1 MARWLI
7 TGGSGFLGINLARH
21 LLQTGHEVATLDKLS
36 FDYKDTVDKVTHYQI
51 DVRNRDAVDR
61 CISTGFDVVV
71 HGAAALPL
79 ESKKE
84 IFSTNVDGTR
94 NVLESIERHKVPRSV
109 YISSTAVYGLPD
121 HHPLLE
127 TDPMIGVGPYGE
139 TKIIAEAMVKDFRK
153 KGLTITTI
161 RPKSFIGPERLGVF
175 AIFYDWAATGH
186 SFPMIGRGKNL
197 YQLLDVEDLCT
208 AIVAAAEHP
217 DAEAVNTEFNIGAV
231 EFQTMREDYQ
241 VVLDRA
247 GFGKKIRSSPASLV
261 VLGLE
266 ILDILGLSPLYPW
279 VYKTATKDSFV
290 SVEKAE
296 KVLGFVPKYSNKQA
310 LIRNFEWYLA
320 NKESFES
327 AGGTSHRVP
336 WKQGILGIV
345 KKFY

>member
-1 MARWLI
+1 M
-7 TGGSGFLGINLARH
+7 
-21 LLQTGHEVATLDKLS
+21 
-36 FDYKDTVDKVTHYQI
+36 
-51 DVRNRDAVDR
+51 
-61 CISTGFDVVV
+61 
-71 HGAAALPL
+71 
-79 ESKKE
+79 
-84 IFSTNVDGTR
+84 
-94 NVLESIERHKVPRSV
+94 
-109 YISSTAVYGLPD
+109 
-121 HHPLLE
+121 
-127 TDPMIGVGPYGE
+127 
-139 TKIIAEAMVKDFRK
+139 
-153 KGLTITTI
+153 
-161 RPKSFIGPERLGVF
+161 
-175 AIFYDWAATGH
+175 
-186 SFPMIGRGKNL
+186 
-197 YQLLDVEDLCT
+197 
-208 AIVAAAEHP
+208 
-217 DAEAVNTEFNIGAV
+217 
-231 EFQTMREDYQ
+231 
-241 VVLDRA
+241 VLDRA